1 MDVYVWVQNLL
12 DAENII
18 AVYGYTGNA
27 LDDGYLTSAE
37 GVEAIS
43 AQVDPAAF
51 TDLYTV
57 KMMNPDNYSIPRRI
71 RLGVSFDF

>member
-1 MDVYVWVQNLL
+1 MDVYLWVQNLL
-12 DAENII
+12 DAENVI
-18 AVYGYTGNA
+18 AVYGYTGNS

-43 AQVDPAAF
+43 SQVDPASF
-51 TDLYTV
+51 VDLYTV